1 MPSYYFIVNPT
12 SGRGK
17 GQEFGRRVE
26 TKIHATH
33 LSADLEYTTA
43 PGHARELA
51 KTAAKQYDIIVVVGG
66 DGTLQETLNG
76 MYGSNAV
83 LGILPVGS
91 GNDFVR
97 AVSIPTNLEQSF
109 EILLRD
115 QRKFIDLAKM
125 NDLVYHNGVGIGF
138 DAWVVNTSLRVKR
151 LRGNAIYLYAVL
163 STLKNFKPVPVQIEF
178 NGQSMEQ
185 DFFLTTIANGVSL
198 GGGFYL
204 TPDALLDD
212 GMLDLCLIENMPK
225 SSVIKNLM
233 KVYSGRHKEDP
244 RVHLYR
250 ASKIRISSEQGM
262 AVHADGEL
270 ISLNLNEIN
279 IEVLPKAV
287 NLIC

>member
-1 MPSYYFIVNPT
+1 MYDS
-12 SGRGK
+12 K
-17 GQEFGRRVE
+17 
-26 TKIHATH
+26 
-33 LSADLEYTTA
+33 
-43 PGHARELA
+43 
-51 KTAAKQYDIIVVVGG
+51 AA
-66 DGTLQETLNG
+66 
-76 MYGSNAV
+76 

-97 AVSIPTNLEQSF
+97 AVSIPVNLEQSF

-115 QRKFIDLAKM
+115 QRRAIDLAKM
-125 NDLVYHNGVGIGF
+125 NDLVYHNGVGVGF
-138 DAWVVNTSLRVKR
+138 DAWVVNTSLQVKR

-163 STLKNFKPVPVQIEF
+163 STLKNFKPLPLQIEF

-204 TPDALLDD
+204 TPDAVLDD

-225 SSVIKNLM
+225 ASVIKNLM

-244 RVHLYR
+244 RVHLFR
-250 ASKIRISSEQGM
+250 APAVRIRSEQGV

-270 ISLNLNEIN
+270 ISLNMTEIN
-279 IEVLPKAV
+279 IQVLPKAV